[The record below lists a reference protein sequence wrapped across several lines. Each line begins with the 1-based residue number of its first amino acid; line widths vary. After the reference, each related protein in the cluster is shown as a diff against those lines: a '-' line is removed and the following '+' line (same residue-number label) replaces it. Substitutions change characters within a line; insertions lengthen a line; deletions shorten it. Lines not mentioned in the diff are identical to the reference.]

1 MYTDPQAE
9 KLLADVLIQRRD
21 KIAHAYLNAINPVVN
36 VALDGSG
43 ALTFDNAAVGAGVAE
58 APAGG
63 YVVHWSRFDNNT
75 GTATEI
81 GTSTADRER
90 PHAGPVTAGGARL
103 LHQGRDPRRSAGA
116 RVLGHAAQRFLP
128 PRRRMAPRRP
138 RAHAVGRVS
147 TPNLHTPN
155 SQTGIFVPSG

>member
-1 MYTDPQAE
+1 M
-9 KLLADVLIQRRD
+9 LIQRRD
-21 KIAHAYLNAINPVVN
+21 KIAHAYLKAINPVVN

-81 GTSTADRER
+81 GTSTATGNGRTQAPASVPVEPGSYIKVEIRAVQPEHASWGVPLSAFFRRDAGWRLVGLER
-90 PHAGPVTAGGARL
+90 MP
-103 LHQGRDPRRSAGA
+103 
-116 RVLGHAAQRFLP
+116 
-128 PRRRMAPRRP
+128 
-138 RAHAVGRVS
+138 
-147 TPNLHTPN
+147 
-155 SQTGIFVPSG
+155 